1 MVVASS
7 EVVKEARRP
16 SLSFFVGAT
25 PQHDDDDEL
34 YDDTEVTE
42 DDFAEF
48 DIDED
53 EEPVP
58 KQVMFKY
65 VFTVINEVIYSQL
78 IHLNDNLK
86 SMNISRIHQVR
97 VKKTSKRQEVKPVNN
112 QMIRNLEKK
121 LPMLM

>member
-53 EEPVP
+53 EEPVH
-58 KQVMFKY
+58 KQVMFKIM
-65 VFTVINEVIYSQL
+65 FTVINEVIY
-78 IHLNDNLK
+78 
-86 SMNISRIHQVR
+86 
-97 VKKTSKRQEVKPVNN
+97 P
-112 QMIRNLEKK
+112 
-121 LPMLM
+121 

>member
-1 MVVASS
+1 M
-7 EVVKEARRP
+7 
-16 SLSFFVGAT
+16 GAT
-25 PQHDDDDEL
+25 PQNDDDDEL

-58 KQVMFKY
+58 KQVMLKY
-65 VFTVINEVIYSQL
+65 VSTVINEVIYSSQL
-78 IHLNDNLK
+78 IRLNDNLK
-86 SMNISRIHQVR
+86 SMNISRIHQVK

-121 LPMLM
+121 LPTLM

>member
-1 MVVASS
+1 M
-7 EVVKEARRP
+7 
-16 SLSFFVGAT
+16 GAT

-58 KQVMFKY
+58 KQVEY
-65 VFTVINEVIYSQL
+65 ETIFTVI
-78 IHLNDNLK
+78 
-86 SMNISRIHQVR
+86 
-97 VKKTSKRQEVKPVNN
+97 
-112 QMIRNLEKK
+112 LEF
-121 LPMLM
+121 LSL

>member
-1 MVVASS
+1 M
-7 EVVKEARRP
+7 
-16 SLSFFVGAT
+16 GAT
-25 PQHDDDDEL
+25 PQNDDDDEL
-34 YDDTEVTE
+34 YDDTDVTE

-58 KQVMFKY
+58 KQVMFKI
-65 VFTVINEVIYSQL
+65 VFTVINEVINHL
-78 IHLNDNLK
+78 ISLDDNLK
-86 SMNISRIHQVR
+86 LMHISRIHQTK

-112 QMIRNLEKK
+112 QMIKNLEKK